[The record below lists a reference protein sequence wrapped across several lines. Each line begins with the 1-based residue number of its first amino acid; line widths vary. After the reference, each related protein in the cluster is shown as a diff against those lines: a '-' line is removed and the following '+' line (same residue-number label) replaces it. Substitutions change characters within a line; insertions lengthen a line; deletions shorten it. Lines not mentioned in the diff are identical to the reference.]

1 MKIQEISERFSL
13 SSPTLRYYEQ
23 IGLIE
28 PVPKVNN
35 RRDYNENHVDQIQFV
50 LCMKRTGLSLEEIQA
65 YTHLYLAG
73 PETKDQR
80 LTILEQQKAETLKKI
95 QELQDAITYI
105 DKKIESVE
113 EE

>member
-13 SSPTLRYYEQ
+13 PSPTLRYYEQ

-50 LCMKRTGLSLEEIQA
+50 LCMKQTGLSLEEIQA

-73 PETKDQR
+73 PETKEQR
-80 LTILEQQKAETLKKI
+80 LTILEQQKAETRKKI
-95 QELQDAITYI
+95 QELQDVVIYI
-105 DKKIESVE
+105 DQKIESVE
-113 EE
+113 KE

>member
-50 LCMKRTGLSLEEIQA
+50 LCMKQTGLSLEEIQA

-95 QELQDAITYI
+95 QELQTVITYI

>member
-1 MKIQEISERFSL
+1 MKIQEISKRFSL

-50 LCMKRTGLSLEEIQA
+50 LCMKQTGLSLEEIQA

-95 QELQDAITYI
+95 QELQTVITYI

>member
-50 LCMKRTGLSLEEIQA
+50 LCMKQTGLSLEEIQA

-73 PETKDQR
+73 PETKNQR
-80 LTILEQQKAETLKKI
+80 LTILKQQKAATLKKI
-95 QELQDAITYI
+95 QDLQDIITYI
-105 DKKIESVE
+105 DQKIEFVE